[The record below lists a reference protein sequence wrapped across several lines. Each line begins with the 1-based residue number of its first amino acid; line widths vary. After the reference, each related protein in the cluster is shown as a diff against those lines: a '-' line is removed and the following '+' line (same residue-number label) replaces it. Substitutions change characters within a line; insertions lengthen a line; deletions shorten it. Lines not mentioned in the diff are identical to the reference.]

1 MAAISVRQAVTIGT
15 SAAGRHADGAE
26 ALHPSRRP
34 SIPGAPQS
42 VAEVLAPALAAAPD
56 ADALVG
62 RHGRF
67 TYLQLDGAVARA
79 AHALHSLGVASGDR
93 VALCLPNDV
102 DAVVAFLA
110 IMRLGAV
117 WVGVHRVLAPA
128 EKAYLLQDSGVS
140 VLLADRPAAG
150 EVAAM
155 RRDHADE
162 LPDLKRVVLVEPGAA
177 DSEWHQ
183 MTTAADASFDAGPAD
198 PFAPA
203 AIAYTSGTTGQ
214 PKGVV
219 HSQHNLILP
228 GAVLVARGSFT
239 ADEPHGAVHP
249 LTILNQLVLI
259 VLVAL
264 QARAK
269 CVVIDRPNP
278 ATIAEWVAREQVA
291 TLSMVPTVFHDLL
304 TDPEVNPGD
313 LASVTKPRSGGSYPP
328 EKLRALFEERFG
340 MRITSSFGLTEAPTI
355 VSREEPDD
363 GYLEGCLGREL
374 PQVHISI
381 RDDDGAELP
390 PGGIGE
396 ICVGP
401 AADGPWAGVYTPM
414 LGYWGMPAE
423 TDHAL
428 RNGVLH
434 TGDIGRLDEEARLFL
449 VDRKSSLIIRGGSN
463 IYPAEIER
471 VLQRDP
477 SVADCAVVP
486 RPDERLG
493 ETTVAFVELKPGA
506 APAAEAL
513 LQLCRDSLARY
524 KVPDEIRFVKVLP
537 RGALGKIARNRLAQ
551 LAADK

>member
-1 MAAISVRQAVTIGT
+1 VHERRAV
-15 SAAGRHADGAE
+15 GAS

-42 VAEVLAPALAAAPD
+42 VAEVLAPALASTPD

-62 RHGRF
+62 RQGQF
-67 TYLQLDGAVARA
+67 TYLQLDRAVAQA

-110 IMRLGAV
+110 TMRLGAV
-117 WVGVHRVLAPA
+117 WVGVHRALSPE
-128 EKAYLLQDSGVS
+128 EKAYMLQDSGACVM
-140 VLLADRPAAG
+140 LADRPAADQ
-150 EVAAM
+150 VAVM
-155 RRDHADE
+155 RRHHADE

-177 DSEWHQ
+177 DSEWQ
-183 MTTAADASFDAGPAD
+183 EMTAAADASFKAGPAD
-198 PFAPA
+198 PFVPA
-203 AIAYTSGTTGQ
+203 AIAYTSGTTGR

-264 QARAK
+264 QASAK

-304 TDPEVNPGD
+304 TDPDVNPGD

-328 EKLRALFEERFG
+328 EKLRTLFEARFG

-363 GYLEGCLGREL
+363 PYVEGCLGREL

-381 RDDDGAELP
+381 RDDQGTELP

-401 AADGPWAGVYTPM
+401 ADSGPWAGVYTPM
-414 LGYWGMPAE
+414 LGYWGMPDE

-434 TGDIGRLDEEARLFL
+434 TGDIGRMDPEARLFL

-486 RPDERLG
+486 RPDDRLG

-506 APAAEAL
+506 EPHPEAL
-513 LQLCRDSLARY
+513 LQLCRASLARY
-524 KVPDEIRFVKVLP
+524 KVPDEIRFMDALP
-537 RGALGKIARNRLAQ
+537 RGALGKIARNQ
-551 LAADK
+551 LAHLAASQ